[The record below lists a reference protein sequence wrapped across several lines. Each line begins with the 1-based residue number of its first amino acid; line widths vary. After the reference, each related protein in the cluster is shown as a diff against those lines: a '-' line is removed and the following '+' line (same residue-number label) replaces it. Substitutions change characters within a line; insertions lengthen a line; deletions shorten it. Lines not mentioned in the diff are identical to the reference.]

1 MIDFPSLPDPPDP
14 QDNQAALKAYADV
27 DIERCFRIKT
37 RSHKPLVFQC
47 DSVSVKAAWM
57 EALQDTIDKYASVM
71 KRSIAPDQLQLAC
84 MTAEDFEKVGIETHK

>member
-1 MIDFPSLPDPPDP
+1 M
-14 QDNQAALKAYADV
+14 

-47 DSVSVKAAWM
+47 ESASVKAAWL

-84 MTAEDFEKVGIETHK
+84 MTAEDFEKVRWTCAHTDVQAGRQQTRLMCGVEHSTIRS